1 MNEAPFRIL
10 GPPLNMKRLLTV
22 LIAALACAT
31 SGSAQQ
37 AWFVNPATGSD
48 GNTGQSTADAFRSL
62 THALTVAGA
71 GDNIFCEPGTYS
83 GSETFPIALQ
93 DGVRVSALGG
103 TPVFDGPGAGAGFV
117 LAGDITQETEI
128 SGLTIRDFAIG
139 LSIVAGRDVNGL
151 IFTGVAFDDC
161 ATGVQA
167 ILSSGAA
174 EQEVAV
180 EECAFTGTGGATGVV
195 ITVSDGTT
203 LSGGQI
209 FANTFSGD
217 HASAVR
223 VLVTEDGI
231 VQSGFAVERN
241 TISGAD
247 TGIEVSATGGGG
259 NPLDVASAACAVR
272 ANSVT
277 GDAGPA
283 SVGLRLSA
291 AIGVVDEGGRVSSR
305 IEFNEIQDCGTA
317 VRIATVND
325 FGSIADVISDFY
337 GNVFADG
344 TTAILLDATLPD
356 PTQRNAD
363 PNFGGDVDGGVACLN
378 TFTGFVTDFAL
389 DLDQAPATFA
399 QFNHFDGAPVVV
411 NGTVNFIPIYS
422 DTLEG
427 SVATTG
433 LVSGV
438 AGQELTVT
446 AGAITGF
453 VDYDGGGPTGQIE
466 VLLDT
471 VALAQTDIEA
481 LPIGAGLVVTLPALS
496 SGAHT
501 LTVTNPGG
509 QTGEFA
515 FSLSVGTGAGGG
527 PSGCF
532 VATAAHGDYDAPEV
546 RELRGLR
553 DEYLALTGTGRGFIR
568 WYYRE
573 GPQAAAWIAER
584 PWARAT
590 TRVALQPAVLVS
602 GALTRWSAAARLG
615 FAVLLLGGAFALLRR
630 RPA

>member
-1 MNEAPFRIL
+1 
-10 GPPLNMKRLLTV
+10 MKRLFTV

-31 SGSAQQ
+31 SGAAQQ

-71 GDNIFCEPGTYS
+71 SDNVFCEPGTYS

-93 DGVRVSALGG
+93 NGVRVSALGG
-103 TPVFDGPGAGAGFV
+103 TPVFDGTGVGAGFV

-151 IFTGVAFDDC
+151 ILTGVAFDDC

-167 ILSSGAA
+167 ILSSGAT
-174 EQEVAV
+174 EQEVTV
-180 EECAFTGTGGATGVV
+180 EECSFTGIGGATGVV

-203 LSGGQI
+203 LSGGWV
-209 FANTFSGD
+209 FNNTFSGD
-217 HASAVR
+217 HLSAVR

-247 TGIEVSATGGGG
+247 TGIEVNATGGGG
-259 NPLDVASAACAVR
+259 NPLAVASAACAIR
-272 ANSVT
+272 ANSIT

-283 SVGLRLSA
+283 SVGLLLSA
-291 AIGVVDEGGRVSSR
+291 AIGVVDEGGRISSR

-317 VRIATVND
+317 VRIATIND
-325 FGSIADVISDFY
+325 LGSIADVITDFY

-356 PTQRNAD
+356 PVQRNAD
-363 PNFGGDVDGGVACLN
+363 PNFGGDIDGGVACLS

-389 DLDQAPATFA
+389 DLDQLPATFA
-399 QFNHFDGAPVVV
+399 QYNHFDGAPVVV
-411 NGTVNFIPIYS
+411 NGTVNSNPIYS
-422 DTLEG
+422 DVLGG
-427 SVATTG
+427 SVITTG
-433 LVSGV
+433 LVSGL
-438 AGQELTVT
+438 AGQELSITSAAT
-446 AGAITGF
+446 TGF
-453 VDYDGGGPTGQIE
+453 VDYDGGGGIGQIQ
-466 VLLDT
+466 VLLDGT
-471 VALAQTDIEA
+471 ALAQTDIEV
-481 LPIGAGLVVTLPALS
+481 LPIGAGAIITLPSVSA
-496 SGAHT
+496 GAHT
-501 LTVTNPGG
+501 LTITNPGG

-515 FSLSVGTGAGGG
+515 FNVSIGTGAGGT

-553 DEYLALTGTGRGFIR
+553 DEYLAMTGSGRGFIR

-590 TRVALQPAVLVS
+590 ARVALQPAVLVS
-602 GALTRWSAAARLG
+602 GALIRWSVAARLG